1 MPAGSFGANRSFRDS
16 GAALLALYQFL
27 GEGFRLLLPVLC
39 FFFPG
44 LQKLAE
50 PRNGLIDRWRRAN
63 LGHDRIW
70 CHVSSVGELEQV
82 RPALERLKA
91 DGYSVLLSFF
101 SPSVP
106 RLVKNWDF
114 VQYADYL
121 PFDFPDEMN
130 ALADCIAPKVLVLNR
145 YDLWPNQLMA
155 MQKRGI
161 PVIVVN
167 ASTPPLGWAG
177 KISLSVRRALFSSI
191 HAWSFVD
198 AAAAENWEPYLQKHA
213 KGLVLGDPRVDR
225 ALERAEKALGE
236 KRAKD
241 FPLWQRKAFC
251 LVAGSTWPQ
260 DEEILLASWK
270 ELDFPRSLVIVP
282 HEPHEDHLKQLE
294 AKIKAAGFSS
304 LRYSELREGSVSDI
318 LVVDQRGFL
327 AEIYRFGQLAYV
339 GGGFGKHIHSIIE
352 PVAHGVPVAFG
363 PKFRR
368 SPEAVA
374 LSATDAAL
382 ALPFSEAVPV
392 LVRWLQTMAPSGPA
406 RSRADEPLRVFI
418 QIHRGAGLR
427 VAEFVESVLESSGNL
442 RAEEKA

>member
-1 MPAGSFGANRSFRDS
+1 M
-16 GAALLALYQFL
+16 LALYQFA
-27 GEGFRLLLPVLC
+27 GKIFRFLLPGLC
-39 FFFPG
+39 VVFLG
-44 LQKLAE
+44 LRKLAE
-50 PRNGLIDRWRRAN
+50 PRIGLLDRWRRAN
-63 LGHDRIW
+63 LGSNRIW

-82 RPALERLKA
+82 RPALERLKE
-91 DGYSVLLSFF
+91 DGYSVVLSFF

-130 ALADCIAPKVLVLNR
+130 ALADCISPRVLVLNR
-145 YDLWPNQLMA
+145 YDLWPNQLLA
-155 MQKRGI
+155 MQRRGI

-167 ASTPPLGWAG
+167 ASTPPLGWMG
-177 KISLSVRRALFSSI
+177 KISLAVRRSLFASI
-191 HAWSFVD
+191 YAWSFVD
-198 AAAAENWEPYLQKHA
+198 AAAAENWEPYLQKRA

-225 ALERAEKALGE
+225 ALERAEKALAE

-241 FPLWQRKAFC
+241 FPLWQRKEFC

-260 DEEILLASWK
+260 DEDLLLSSWK
-270 ELDFPRSLVIVP
+270 NLDFPRSLVIVP
-282 HEPHEDHLKQLE
+282 HEPHQDHLKNLE
-294 AKIKAAGFSS
+294 AKIKAAGFSF
-304 LRYSELREGSVSDI
+304 LRYSDLKEGGYSDI
-318 LVVDQRGFL
+318 LLVDQRGFL

-374 LSATDAAL
+374 LSATDGAL
-382 ALPFSEAVPV
+382 ALPFSGAAPI
-392 LVRWLQTMAPSGPA
+392 LTQWIQTMGREGEQ

-418 QIHRGAGLR
+418 QIHRGAGFR